1 MTVQLIPFYRLWQN
15 QSSVRKSAVFL
26 VVTVIL
32 FVGIIFFYIIPWR
45 ERLLALEVQTRQ
57 QEEKNEQLEK
67 YGLQE
72 QPSRKLALQE
82 KYVRLQAKLP
92 SGPEVGSFLLEL
104 EQAARDSGVSIVQV
118 RPREAKQEAAWL
130 QLPVELTARGSFQ
143 NMQLFLTFLGRL
155 NRLAVL
161 QSLVLQEQQEAVQAK
176 LTITIYCDKEK

>member
-1 MTVQLIPFYRLWQN
+1 MTVRLRSFYRRWHN
-15 QSSVRKSAVFL
+15 QSSLRKSAAVLAMVFL
-26 VVTVIL
+26 LFMGIL
-32 FVGIIFFYIIPWR
+32 FSYIMPCR
-45 ERLLALEVQTRQ
+45 ERLQALEAQTRQ
-57 QEEKNEQLEK
+57 QEEKNEQLEQ

-72 QPSRKLALQE
+72 QPSRRLALQE

>member
-26 VVTVIL
+26 AVTVIL

-67 YGLQE
+67 YGLQD
-72 QPSRKLALQE
+72 PSSRKLVLQE
-82 KYVRLQAKLP
+82 KYVLMQQKLP

-104 EQAARDSGVSIVQV
+104 EQSARDSGVLIVQI
-118 RPREAKQEAAWL
+118 RPKEVQQDTLWRQI
-130 QLPVELTARGSFQ
+130 PVELAARGSFQ
-143 NMQLFLTFLGRL
+143 NMQLFLTSLGKL
-155 NRLAVL
+155 NRLAVV
-161 QSLVLQEQQEAVQAK
+161 QSMVLQEQQENVQAK
-176 LTITIYCDKEK
+176 LTLTIYCDKEN